1 MVAFATLCW
10 STSGLFVRALPNL
23 DSWTINAYRGLNL
36 AMVLGLWLAIRHKG
50 QFLTL
55 MRTPDRMAM
64 FWFALFFALGT
75 SMYIAAIQLAS
86 VAAVASLGATSA
98 LFAALLG
105 RFWLGETISAVFYGA
120 IAMAMGGVFLI
131 ANAEANTSTTG
142 SLGTLIALGVALT
155 FAIQSA
161 SLRRYRDVP
170 MEPAYV
176 YGGLAVFVLVTLF
189 VGVQPVTWQE
199 YTVLLGM
206 GAIQLA
212 LPAHFYIRGAR
223 HVTAVQMVLIS
234 MMDTVLNPLWVWLL
248 VGERPT
254 AVVVWGG
261 SLIVLAILATT
272 WWDNRRVASAL

>member
-10 STSGLFVRALPNL
+10 STSGLFVRALPGL
-23 DSWTINAYRGLNL
+23 DAWTINAYRGLNL
-36 AMVLGLWLAIRHKG
+36 SLVLGLWLILRHRG
-50 QFLTL
+50 QFITL
-55 MRTPDRMAM
+55 MRTPNRLAM

-98 LFAALLG
+98 LFAALIG
-105 RFWLGETISAVFYGA
+105 RVWLGEKTSKVLWLA
-120 IAMAMGGVFLI
+120 IAVAMGGVFLV
-131 ANAEANTSTTG
+131 ASGESKASEHALLG
-142 SLGTLIALGVALT
+142 SVIALGVALT

-176 YGGLAVFVLVTLF
+176 YGGLAVFGLVVLL
-189 VGVQPVTWQE
+189 VGVQTISWQQ
-199 YTVLLGM
+199 YLLLLGM

-248 VGERPT
+248 VDERPT
-254 AVVVWGG
+254 APVMVGG
-261 SLIVLAILATT
+261 ALIVLAIVAST
-272 WWDNRRVASAL
+272 WWSQRYGSK

>member
-10 STSGLFVRALPNL
+10 STSGLFVRALPRL
-23 DSWTINAYRGLNL
+23 DAWTINAYRGLNL
-36 AMVLGLWLAIRHKG
+36 ALVLGAWLVLRHRG
-50 QFLTL
+50 QFISL
-55 MRTPDRMAM
+55 MRTPERMAM

-105 RFWLGETISAVFYGA
+105 RFWLGEKTSAVFYGA
-120 IAMAMGGVFLI
+120 IALAMGGVFLI
-131 ANAEANTSTTG
+131 ANGEAKTSANG
-142 SLGTLIALGVALT
+142 MWGTVIALGVALT

-176 YGGLAVFVLVTLF
+176 YGGLAVFGLVTLL
-189 VGVQPVTWQE
+189 VGVQTVTWQE
-199 YTVLLGM
+199 YGLLLGM

-212 LPAHFYIRGAR
+212 LPAHFYIRGAH

-248 VGERPT
+248 VGERPAT
-254 AVVVWGG
+254 TVYWGG
-261 SLIVLAILATT
+261 SLILIAILATT
-272 WWDNRRVASAL
+272 WWDSRRTAVA